1 MNGREAPGFTSLSC
15 LLLSCARGGFSASSD
30 LTGGGGTGKT
40 GGSYI
45 PKGGGV
51 WSRTWENV
59 RTGRFGPG
67 RRAQHSTRGPP
78 ESFGGAVGPSFHP
91 AGRGA
96 GRGHLELRPPSSGG
110 AWREGAGDALSHA
123 RPVLS
128 GLKMAAAAGV
138 RSRRRGREKE
148 SL

>member
-1 MNGREAPGFTSLSC
+1 MGQERLGVHTSPRGVVCGAGRGRTSAL
-15 LLLSCARGGFSASSD
+15 AGSD
-30 LTGGGGTGKT
+30 
-40 GGSYI
+40 
-45 PKGGGV
+45 PDA
-51 WSRTWENV
+51 
-59 RTGRFGPG
+59 GRSI
-67 RRAQHSTRGPP
+67 AP

>member
-1 MNGREAPGFTSLSC
+1 MEPDVGERPHW
-15 LLLSCARGGFSASSD
+15 R
-30 LTGGGGTGKT
+30 
-40 GGSYI
+40 
-45 PKGGGV
+45 
-51 WSRTWENV
+51 V
-59 RTGRFGPG
+59 RTRTPG
-67 RRAQHSTRGPP
+67 AAKHPRVP

>member
-1 MNGREAPGFTSLSC
+1 MGQERLGIHTPPRELACGVGHGRSSAPAGSDPDAGRSEAP
-15 LLLSCARGGFSASSD
+15 
-30 LTGGGGTGKT
+30 
-40 GGSYI
+40 
-45 PKGGGV
+45 
-51 WSRTWENV
+51 
-59 RTGRFGPG
+59 
-67 RRAQHSTRGPP
+67 RAP

-96 GRGHLELRPPSSGG
+96 GRGHQELRPPSSGG

-123 RPVLS
+123 RPVLG